1 MLKTRYLFVLL
12 GCLLLAACSS
22 KSFFYNRLDWLIPW
36 YVEDYVDLTAKQREY
51 FDVQLAPFLSWHR
64 EEELN
69 RYIGFLGRIEQDIA
83 GDVSPAMIRLWV
95 DEAMLAVRRSQSR
108 LLEVGIDLAGRLD
121 DQQMVTIGKR
131 LMEKQAELEQEYLS
145 RSDKEYTDDTYDR
158 LADRL
163 DDYMG
168 RLDSEQRQT
177 LREASAELVRLD
189 RAWLSDRRA
198 WLEAILP
205 LLARE
210 PGWEDAIRQQAND
223 RFEYRSVAY
232 RQALEHNLGLIS
244 TAVASVLNNR
254 DRNQQSRLVAELAD
268 LRHELQELNQQVAE
282 ETPSEKET
290 GAGARGFNPFVP
302 G

>member
-1 MLKTRYLFVLL
+1 MLKIRYLFILL

-36 YVEDYVDLTAKQREY
+36 YVEDYVELSAAQREY
-51 FDVQLAPFLSWHR
+51 FDTQLAPFLSWHR

-69 RYIGFLGRIEQDIA
+69 RYIGFLSRVEQDIA
-83 GDVSPAMIRLWV
+83 GDVSAEMIRLWV
-95 DEAMLAVRRSQSR
+95 DEAMLALRRSQTR
-108 LLEVGIDLAGRLD
+108 LLEMGIDLAGRLN
-121 DQQMVTIGKR
+121 DQQMASIGKR
-131 LMEKQAELEQEYLS
+131 LMEKQAELEEQYLQ
-145 RSDKEYTDDTYDR
+145 RSEKEYADATYDR
-158 LADRL
+158 VAGKL

-168 RLDSEQRQT
+168 RLNSEQKQT
-177 LREASAELVRLD
+177 LRDASAELVRLD

-198 WLEAILP
+198 WLEATLP

-210 PGWEDAIRQQAND
+210 PGWEDAIRQQVNE

-232 RQALEHNLGLIS
+232 HQAMEHNLGLIS

-254 DRNQQSRLVAELAD
+254 DRGQQSRLVAELAY
-268 LRHELQELNQQVAE
+268 LRDELQELNKQVAE
-282 ETPSEKET
+282 DNPPENET
-290 GAGARGFNPFVP
+290 GSGVRGFNPFVP